1 MPTLGFDLG
10 RILALHRVFVSLF
23 ARCFHRLANFSF
35 VFRSGG
41 AISSVLSFSGAGG
54 GEVSDDDEEQADTIY
69 FHFSSF
75 IVVRG
80 RSLTGCGVFQPQREG
95 DVVRSGLHD
104 DDTSVPGTAPSS
116 TALCFDGFV
125 LENCDCTVCRQTCRC
140 ELCQQNAESISFL
153 PVRIHTDDP

>member
-10 RILALHRVFVSLF
+10 RMLALHRVCVSLF

-41 AISSVLSFSGAGG
+41 AISSGLSFSGGG
-54 GEVSDDDEEQADTIY
+54 GEVSAADGEREDTIY

-125 LENCDCTVCRQTCRC
+125 LRR
-140 ELCQQNAESISFL
+140 LCA
-153 PVRIHTDDP
+153 